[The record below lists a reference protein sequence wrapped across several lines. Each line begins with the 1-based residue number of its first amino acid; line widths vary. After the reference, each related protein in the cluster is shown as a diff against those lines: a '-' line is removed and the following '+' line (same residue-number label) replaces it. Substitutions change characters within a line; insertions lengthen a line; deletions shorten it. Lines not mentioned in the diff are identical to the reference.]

1 MEKVILRTKGMLD
14 RLDIQDEDC
23 GIWKDIYDIMN
34 GKAAYVKKSEAMEG
48 KYVFC
53 RLADAAKN
61 KDLFYLIEQDSMIG
75 RYIGDWE
82 EFEAD
87 WDAGCYEMDGCIYL
101 DAESIAL
108 IENSSEKF

>member
-14 RLDIQDEDC
+14 RLDMPDEDR

-48 KYVFC
+48 KYVFLG
-53 RLADAAKN
+53 LADEEKN
-61 KDLFYLIEQDSMIG
+61 KDLFYLIEQDSMVG
-75 RYIGDWE
+75 RYIEDWE

-87 WDAGCYEMDGCIYL
+87 WDAGRYEMDGCIYL
-101 DAESIAL
+101 DAGNITQTG
-108 IENSSEKF
+108 I